1 MPLLTGHDDH
11 RDAVTWLDVDDTM
24 RETYGYAK
32 QGVGYGY
39 NKVKGLNALLG
50 IVSTRAARR
59 SSSAHRLR
67 QGAVTSARRRREV
80 PGRRD
85 RRGPPGRRRHR

>member
-1 MPLLTGHDDH
+1 MNILSGHDDH
-11 RDAVTWLDVDDTM
+11 RDAVTWLDVDDTI

-50 IVSTRAARR
+50 IVSTACWTRYAWDPTTTKPR
-59 SSSAHRLR
+59 
-67 QGAVTSARRRREV
+67 
-80 PGRRD
+80 
-85 RRGPPGRRRHR
+85 